1 MKRKWLFGAIAL
13 LLVGGICWLL
23 VGVTINFPPKSPR
36 QKLDEARAL
45 WQNKGSK
52 DYQMDF
58 SFASFSFI
66 GGYRIVVRD
75 NQVKDILGFPI
86 YSPDINPKPL
96 DADQQKL
103 AESNFFAQAISP
115 DLKDYTVDGLFDI
128 AAPKIVNQTAPALI
142 AWCNTNAPSPDIHF
156 NSEYGYI
163 ESYDLGSCPKYE
175 VGGGL
180 LCPSIGDCNAGMRVR
195 SLTFLPPS

>member
-1 MKRKWLFGAIAL
+1 M
-13 LLVGGICWLL
+13 
-23 VGVTINFPPKSPR
+23 TINFPPKSPR

-45 WQNKGSK
+45 WQAKGSQ
-52 DYQMDF
+52 DYRMDF

-75 NQVKDILGFPI
+75 NQVKDIMGFPI

-96 DADQQKL
+96 DADKQKL
-103 AESNFFAQAISP
+103 AESNFFAQAISL
-115 DLKDYTVDGLFDI
+115 DLTDYTVDSLFDI
-128 AAPKIVNQTAPALI
+128 TSPKIANQAAPTLI
-142 AWCNTNAPSPDIHF
+142 SWCSINAPSPDIRF

-163 ESYDLGSCPKYE
+163 ESYDLGNCPKYE

-180 LCPSIGDCNAGMRVR
+180 LCPAVSDCNAGMRVHN
-195 SLTFLPPS
+195 LTFLPP